1 MRWGRWQSG
10 PFAQDLALSSHPS
23 GGPPGMHGP
32 GAGKVVGVMRC
43 LQDRWMM
50 GSLGLGLW
58 CPQMLGGSSCLP
70 MLQGKGHSVSTG
82 VRRPQSHPV
91 AGTAPA
97 YPPARA
103 LPGVGSLPF
112 GPQT

>member
-10 PFAQDLALSSHPS
+10 PLAQDLALSSHPS

-82 VRRPQSHPV
+82 VR
-91 AGTAPA
+91 
-97 YPPARA
+97 
-103 LPGVGSLPF
+103 
-112 GPQT
+112 